1 MNIPSY
7 YSSKYYE
14 DAQKNLMPY
23 GQGLLQGNVPEYY
36 KGIGEYGGP
45 LLDEYTRR
53 VERDVSRGVTEDLAR
68 RGIRG
73 ERGAGII
80 AGKVGDISSALNWQD
95 YVRAM
100 TGRENLMKTGLGVMG
115 DVRSA
120 GLSES
125 SLRNE
130 YGLNKARL
138 ELSDEQFQEQ
148 MAWQKE
154 QQEQQQEQAMWDSLL
169 SGGIGAIGN
178 VVGMGMLGGLGGILG
193 SAAGGGGSANKDYFS
208 NISMSD
214 LGW

>member
-7 YSSKYYE
+7 YKSPYYE
-14 DAQKNLMPY
+14 DAQKTLMPY
-23 GQGLLQGNVPEYY
+23 GQGLLQGNVPEFFAP
-36 KGIGEYGGP
+36 IGEYGGP

-80 AGKVGDISSALNWQD
+80 AGKVGDISSALSWQD

-120 GLSES
+120 GLNEA

-138 ELSDEQFQEQ
+138 ELSDQQFQEQ

-154 QQEQQQEQAMWDSLL
+154 QQEQAMWDSLL
-169 SGGIGAIGN
+169 SSGIGAIGN
-178 VVGMGMLGGLGGILG
+178 VVGMGMLGGFGMLG
-193 SAAGGGGSANKDYFS
+193 SAGGGGSANKDYFS